1 MPQVPLML
9 SLSKHACTAV
19 ARAPF
24 GRLRVS
30 GVGGRGILVVA
41 VGVLLLAGPAV
52 GASRLD
58 DLRAKAQAA
67 IERRD
72 PVSAEVMLRAAIKNG
87 AREDELRAHLGEAL
101 LAEGDR
107 AEARKVLEGGSFAP
121 GTEAL
126 GWRVRGQIALAEGN
140 LRGAANAFDAALRAN
155 SKDSDLWVAIAALRF
170 SGGEQLQ
177 SIEAADRAVAL
188 DPKNARAL
196 AFRGLLIREQYGLAA
211 ALPWFEAGLKVRP
224 DDPALLGEYAATLG
238 DMGDYRAMLIVCR
251 KLAQVDP
258 KNPRPAFLQAVLAAR
273 AGQTDLARTI
283 LQRTGNAFRDMPAAI
298 LLTGVLEY
306 RAGNT
311 NVAVEQFDRLVRLQ
325 PDNLEARQILLRA
338 MARQGSDQPLVAR
351 FDGDADRAF
360 AVPYTLRLV
369 GQSWRRLGNKARA
382 DALFA
387 RAAHPMAHG
396 PVPLPTQFSASVLG
410 AAYIDAPG
418 QAQTTVPYIRALLK
432 EGRKDEAQAAADRL
446 RDANPGAAE
455 AHLLAGDVRTMR
467 GDMAGALADYQNG
480 ASIRF
485 NEQVL
490 RRMDATLR
498 ALGRISDADSMT
510 SRYLAQNPQSVL
522 AMKLLAASW
531 AKGPRRDA
539 YVAVSRA
546 LAARGQPEAVQ

>member
-1 MPQVPLML
+1 MISSSSTTFSIKR
-9 SLSKHACTAV
+9 SLGLALGA
-19 ARAPF
+19 
-24 GRLRVS
+24 
-30 GVGGRGILVVA
+30 
-41 VGVLLLAGPAV
+41 LLLAGPAA

-72 PVSAEVMLRAAIKNG
+72 PVSAEVMLRAAIKG
-87 AREDELRAHLGEAL
+87 GTREDELRAHLGAAL

-107 AEARKVLEGGSFAP
+107 SEARKVLEGGTFAP

-126 GWRVRGQIALAEGN
+126 GWRVRGQIALAQGD
-140 LRGAANAFDAALRAN
+140 LRGAANAFDAALRADPR
-155 SKDSDLWVAIAALRF
+155 DSDLWVAIASLRF

-238 DMGDYRAMLIVCR
+238 DMGAYRGMLIVCR

-258 KNPRPAFLQAVLAAR
+258 KNPRPAYLQAVLAAR
-273 AGQTDLARTI
+273 AGETDLARTI
-283 LQRTGNAFRDMPAAI
+283 LQRTGNAFRDMPAAVM
-298 LLTGVLEY
+298 LTGVLEY

-325 PDNLEARQILLRA
+325 PDNLEARQMLLRA
-338 MARQGSDQPLVAR
+338 MSRQGSDQPLLGR
-351 FDGDADRAF
+351 FDKDAMQAT
-360 AVPYTLRLV
+360 APPYTLRLV
-369 GQSWRRLGNKARA
+369 GTSWQRLGNKARA
-382 DALFA
+382 EALFA
-387 RAAHPMAHG
+387 RAAHPAAHG
-396 PVPLPTQFSASVLG
+396 PVPLPTEFAAAVLG
-410 AAYIDAPG
+410 GAYADAPNR
-418 QAQTTVPYIRALLK
+418 AQTAVPYIRALLK
-432 EGRKDEAQAAADRL
+432 DGRNDEAQAAADRL

-467 GDMAGALADYQNG
+467 GDAAGALADYQNG

-485 NEQVL
+485 NEPVL

-498 ALGRISDADSMT
+498 ALGRTRDADSMT
-510 SRYLAQNPQSVL
+510 SRYLAQNPQSLL
-522 AMKLLAASW
+522 AMKLLAAAW
-531 AKGPRRDA
+531 AREPRRDA
-539 YVAVSRA
+539 YLAISRA
-546 LAARGQPEAVQ
+546 LAARGQPQPVQ

>member
-1 MPQVPLML
+1 MTSSSSTTFSIKAAAAL
-9 SLSKHACTAV
+9 SLA
-19 ARAPF
+19 
-24 GRLRVS
+24 
-30 GVGGRGILVVA
+30 ILA
-41 VGVLLLAGPAV
+41 LAGPAA
-52 GASRLD
+52 GASRIE
-58 DLRAKAQAA
+58 DLRARAQSA
-67 IERRD
+67 IDRRD
-72 PVSAEVMLRAAIKNG
+72 PVSAEVMLRAAIRAG
-87 AREDELRAHLGEAL
+87 TSEDALRAHLGEAL

-107 AEARKVLEGGSFAP
+107 TEARKVLEGGAFAP

-126 GWRVRGQIALAEGN
+126 GWRVRGQLALASGD

-155 SKDSDLWVAIAALRF
+155 PRDSDLWVAIAALRF

-273 AGQTDLARTI
+273 AGETDLARTI
-283 LQRTGNAFRDMPAAI
+283 LQRTGTAFRDMPAAI

-306 RAGNT
+306 RAGNI

-325 PDNLEARQILLRA
+325 PDNLEARQMLLRA
-338 MARQGSDQPLVAR
+338 LARQGSDPLITAR
-351 FDGDADRAF
+351 FDADAAQPW
-360 AVPYTLRLV
+360 AAPYTRQLV
-369 GQSWRRLGNKARA
+369 GQSWRRMGNKTRA
-382 DALFA
+382 DDLLS
-387 RAAHPMAHG
+387 RAAHPLAHG
-396 PVPLPTQFSASVLG
+396 PAPLAAEFGSSVL
-410 AAYIDAPG
+410 ASAYSDAPN
-418 QAQTTVPYIRALLK
+418 QAGTAVPYIRALLR

-455 AHLLAGDVRTMR
+455 AHLLAGDVRTLR
-467 GDMAGALADYQNG
+467 GDAAGALADYQNG
-480 ASIRF
+480 AAIRF
-485 NEQVL
+485 NEPVL
-490 RRMDATLR
+490 RRMDAALR
-498 ALGRISDADSMT
+498 ALGRTRDADAMT
-510 SRYLAQNPQSVL
+510 SRYLAQNPQSLV

-531 AKGPRRDA
+531 AGGPRGDA
-539 YVAVSRA
+539 YAAVSRA
-546 LAARGQPEAVQ
+546 LAARGQPLVAQ